1 MNEYGSAELGQV
13 FQSKECL
20 LRFVARE
27 KEFSEEKD
35 SDAFRKCLKEKTSQ
49 WLEKTLHVR
58 FLEDT
63 EKSAQ
68 RECGSI

>member
-1 MNEYGSAELGQV
+1 M
-13 FQSKECL
+13 
-20 LRFVARE
+20 LRFVAGE
-27 KEFSEEKD
+27 KEFSEVED
-35 SDAFRKCLKEKTSQ
+35 SDALRKCLKEKTSQ
-49 WLEKTLHVR
+49 WLEKPLHFR

>member
-1 MNEYGSAELGQV
+1 M
-13 FQSKECL
+13 

-49 WLEKTLHVR
+49 RLEKTLHVR